1 MQRPDVEMVSE
12 KRREVMPQLITIGLN
27 MTLTGVFAYVRTA
40 DMPASLQA
48 AAWASSLVYDLG
60 TC

>member
-1 MQRPDVEMVSE
+1 MVSE

-48 AAWASSLVYDLG
+48 AAWASSLVYALG